1 MSRQDNSL
9 GFVEPEYD
17 IGKAFDKI
25 ENELIASMIRNMDRH
40 RAEELKEGYDWEM
53 WQALQLKQLEK
64 YKKLNAARFKG
75 RFKDINSRIEDLI
88 RESNKKGYLSE
99 EIKIL
104 EAIKQGFFA
113 NRSEEA
119 LAGAFFRLNERK
131 LNALVRA
138 TVKDMST
145 AETAI
150 LRMANDRYR
159 RAIFDAQVYANTG
172 AGTYEKAVDMAT
184 KDMLAAGLKC
194 VEYSNGARHTLANYA
209 RMAIRTANKRAYLQG
224 EGAKRR
230 EWGLSTVIVNKR
242 GGACPLCLPF
252 VGKVMIDDVW
262 SGGKSTDGPYMLLS
276 SAIADGFYHPN
287 CKDSHSTYFPMLEKQ
302 LPAVKATEYPE
313 RSEAN
318 AINDAEISNSGRLS
332 QLFPLI
338 APTVFSKNEIKS
350 IESNYRK
357 EQLTNYANRQIEK
370 YSRLEEYSLDGEN
383 IQNYSD
389 KKDEWTNR
397 FFRRAHF
404 KTGELDTSQRNEFER
419 IKESFNALPEERVVN
434 ILRKESED
442 WIKSLSK
449 EEITAIRKYT
459 YNSGDKKPNR
469 FFERINAMLRG
480 EMKEDKRLKY
490 YADKLSSGINKN
502 KLNHKVIAY
511 RGCSVDFSYG
521 AKIGENFVSNQF
533 ISSSVIKSHA
543 LGGDFQYTIFVRE
556 GARASYIEKLSHFP
570 KQRELLLDR
579 DTIFRVLYRQGKD
592 VYLEVI

>member
-1 MSRQDNSL
+1 MSRPDNAL

-25 ENELIASMIRNMDRH
+25 ENELISSMIRNMDRH

-224 EGAKRR
+224 EGTKRR

-262 SGGKSTDGPYMLLS
+262 SGGKATDGPYMLLS

-287 CKDSHSTYFPMLEKQ
+287 CKDSHSTYFPMLDDNPVSRFSKGELKEIEEGYRQEQLINYADRQVEKY
-302 LPAVKATEYPE
+302 A
-313 RSEAN
+313 
-318 AINDAEISNSGRLS
+318 RLS
-332 QLFPLI
+332 QNSLDSEN
-338 APTVFSKNEIKS
+338 AG
-350 IESNYRK
+350 NYRK
-357 EQLTNYANRQIEK
+357 K
-370 YSRLEEYSLDGEN
+370 
-383 IQNYSD
+383 
-389 KKDEWTNR
+389 
-397 FFRRAHF
+397 
-404 KTGELDTSQRNEFER
+404 
-419 IKESFNALPEERVVN
+419 
-434 ILRKESED
+434 
-442 WIKSLSK
+442 SK
-449 EEITAIRKYT
+449 EW
-459 YNSGDKKPNR
+459 
-469 FFERINAMLRG
+469 
-480 EMKEDKRLKY
+480 
-490 YADKLSSGINKN
+490 KN
-502 KLNHKVIAY
+502 KLY
-511 RGCSVDFSYG
+511 RFIDKMVAKGFLIDELPPGYRDEILDIIDNSNNTVKNIINRNISKITFANYKILGIGFCDNKGIFVNLSKDSNNKLGKFKTTFHELGHHMDRLESLTDNNKYFEQALYDDFSNLEKSVMARY
-521 AKIGENFVSNQF
+521 N
-533 ISSSVIKSHA
+533 ISSKEAYKLISSFLTKNTSLHSVSDIIGGITNNACVGTWGHFQKDYWVGNRVAKEAFAHFFEATARNDKQKLLHIK
-543 LGGDFQYTIFVRE
+543 QV
-556 GARASYIEKLSHFP
+556 FP
-570 KQRELLLDR
+570 TAYSEFMMMIR
-579 DTIFRVLYRQGKD
+579 
-592 VYLEVI
+592 

>member
-1 MSRQDNSL
+1 MD
-9 GFVEPEYD
+9 YD
-17 IGKAFDKI
+17 VGAAFDRI
-25 ENELIASMIRNMDRH
+25 ETELINSMIRNMDRH
-40 RAEELKEGYDWEM
+40 RAEELKEGYNWEM
-53 WQALQLKQLEK
+53 WQALQLKQLERYKRFNARK
-64 YKKLNAARFKG
+64 YKG
-75 RFKDINSRIEDLI
+75 QFKDINNKIELLI
-88 RESNKKGYLSE
+88 RQANRKGYMSE
-99 EIKIL
+99 EVKIL
-104 EAIKQGFFA
+104 NAIKKGFFA
-113 NRSEEA
+113 QKSSEA
-119 LAGAFFRLNERK
+119 LNGAFFRVNERK
-131 LNALVRA
+131 LDALIQA
-138 TVKDMST
+138 TVKDMGT

-159 RAIFDAQVYANTG
+159 KAIFNAQVYANTG

-184 KDMLAAGLKC
+184 KDMLAAGLNC
-194 VEYSNGARHTLANYA
+194 VQYKNGARHTLANYA

-224 EGAKRR
+224 EGAKRQ
-230 EWGLSTVIVNKR
+230 EWGISTVIVNKR
-242 GGACPLCLPF
+242 SGACPLCMPF

-262 SGGKSTDGPYMLLS
+262 SGGKPTDGPYMLLS
-276 SAIADGFYHPN
+276 SAMQDGFYHPN
-287 CKDSHSTYFPMLEKQ
+287 CKDSHSTYFPMLDDNPEARFSRRELKDIEEDYRQEQ
-302 LPAVKATEYPE
+302 LVNYADRQVKKYT
-313 RSEAN
+313 
-318 AINDAEISNSGRLS
+318 RLS
-332 QLFPLI
+332 E
-338 APTVFSKNEIKS
+338 N
-350 IESNYRK
+350 
-357 EQLTNYANRQIEK
+357 
-370 YSRLEEYSLDGEN
+370 SLDSEN
-383 IQNYSD
+383 IQKYSD
-389 KKDEWTNR
+389 QKNEWTDR

-404 KTGELDTSQRNEFER
+404 KTGELDTSCRNEFER
-419 IKESFNALPEERVVN
+419 FKELFNALPEERVVN

-490 YADKLSSGINKN
+490 YADKLSCGINKN

-511 RGCSVDFSYG
+511 RGSSVDFSHG
-521 AKIGENFVSNQF
+521 AKIGESFVSNQF

-543 LGGDFQYTIFVRE
+543 LGGDFRYTIFVRE